1 MFKLFRCS
9 IFQYE
14 TKSEY
19 LIITVQLIYL
29 WSVTRFYAQ
38 AGIKYSMSKWKTPRY
53 GFDRLRILESQP
65 WSFQVHILDLSN
77 RFHTSAEED
86 SMTIKRNISLKVRD
100 PGEALLTGTC
110 NIRFEI
116 LNLSML
122 IYITVKLRSIRRKQL
137 LCEKCIH

>member
-1 MFKLFRCS
+1 
-9 IFQYE
+9 
-14 TKSEY
+14 
-19 LIITVQLIYL
+19 
-29 WSVTRFYAQ
+29 
-38 AGIKYSMSKWKTPRY
+38 
-53 GFDRLRILESQP
+53 
-65 WSFQVHILDLSN
+65 
-77 RFHTSAEED
+77 
-86 SMTIKRNISLKVRD
+86 MTIKRNISLKVRD